1 MVEACI
7 DVNEQDDIL
16 FPLSAVSHYSF
27 CPRRCALI
35 HLEQIWAENYFTAS
49 GKELHAA
56 ADDGASESRKVRR
69 IARSLRLVSRK
80 LGVSGISDVVE
91 FVRNDDAG
99 TTVLH
104 WPGKWMPYPVEYKWG
119 TAKNE
124 EPYRRQL
131 CAQAICLEEMF
142 QTTIMEG
149 ALYIGTKKHRTTIR
163 LDESLRE
170 ATKQTCRDVKQLLD
184 SGETPPPSF
193 GKWCASCSLVEEC
206 RPKLVASRRSAR
218 AWLEKEMEIAKS

>member
-7 DVNEQDDIL
+7 DVNEQDDLL

-35 HLEQIWAENYFTAS
+35 HLERIWAENYFTAS
-49 GKELHAA
+49 GKELHAV
-56 ADDGASESRKVRR
+56 ADDGASEARKERR
-69 IARSLRLVSRK
+69 VARSLRLVSHE
-80 LGVSGISDVVE
+80 LGINGIADIVE
-91 FVRNDDAG
+91 FRRDDEHGVIVRR
-99 TTVLH
+99 
-104 WPGKWMPYPVEYKWG
+104 WPGRWVPYPVEYKWG

-131 CAQAICLEEMF
+131 CAQAMCLEEMF

-149 ALYIGTKKHRTTIR
+149 ALYLGTKKHRTTIR
-163 LDESLRE
+163 LDESLRV
-170 ATKQTCRDVKQLLD
+170 ATRQTCRAVKQLLD
-184 SGETPPPSF
+184 NGETPPPSF

-206 RPKLVASRRSAR
+206 RPKMVASRRSAR

>member
-7 DVNEQDDIL
+7 DVNEQDDLL

-35 HLEQIWAENYFTAS
+35 HLERIWAENYFTAS
-49 GKELHAA
+49 GKELHAV
-56 ADDGASESRKVRR
+56 ADDGGSESRKERR
-69 IARSLRLVSRK
+69 IARSLRLVSHE
-80 LGVSGISDVVE
+80 LGINGISDIVE
-91 FVRNDDAG
+91 FRRDDERGVLVRR
-99 TTVLH
+99 
-104 WPGKWMPYPVEYKWG
+104 WPGRWVPYPVEYKWG

-124 EPYRRQL
+124 EPYRKQL
-131 CAQAICLEEMF
+131 CAQAMCLEEMF
-142 QTTIMEG
+142 QTTIKEG
-149 ALYIGTKKHRTTIR
+149 ALYLGTKKHRAAVR
-163 LDESLRE
+163 FDENLRT
-170 ATKQTCRDVKQLLD
+170 ATRQTCREVKRLLV